1 MARHTFATTVT
12 LSNGVSIESVSSML
26 GHKSI
31 RTTQIY
37 AKVVKEKVSRE
48 MNELK
53 DKLQI
58 WGTYI
63 SCSLQVFQKSNC

>member
-12 LSNGVSIESVSSML
+12 LSNGVSIESVSTML

-31 RTTQIY
+31 RTIQIY

-53 DKLQI
+53 DKLH
-58 WGTYI
+58 TPKNK
-63 SCSLQVFQKSNC
+63 LKVVAD

>member
-1 MARHTFATTVT
+1 MARHTFVTTVK

-26 GHKSI
+26 GHKCI

-53 DKLQI
+53 DKLQ
-58 WGTYI
+58 
-63 SCSLQVFQKSNC
+63 LL